1 LSPAEKRFL
10 YVQSIPVN
18 CSSKPLIVLRLI
30 HHIFCALPASGKINP
45 GSRSMMKKQA
55 VIQLIR
61 QHERELS
68 DRYGVKSLALFGSVV
83 RDEANPAS
91 DIDLLVEFDR
101 PVGLF
106 GLFALQDRLEE
117 IFGCKVDLGTP
128 DSLKPRLRASVI
140 SEMEYVS

>member
-1 LSPAEKRFL
+1 MDWDCSRTRLGASPLTLIIQKFTSHV
-10 YVQSIPVN
+10 YSFSSI
-18 CSSKPLIVLRLI
+18 
-30 HHIFCALPASGKINP
+30 ASGKINL
-45 GSRSMMKKQA
+45 GSIRTMKKQE
-55 VIQLIR
+55 VIQFIR

-68 DRYGVKSLALFGSVV
+68 DRYGVKSLALFGSVA
-83 RDEANPAS
+83 RDEATPAS

-128 DSLKPRLRASVI
+128 ESLKPRLRASVI
-140 SEMEYVS
+140 SEMEYAS

>member
-1 LSPAEKRFL
+1 MLSFAGSFRLQIPHRFS
-10 YVQSIPVN
+10 SI
-18 CSSKPLIVLRLI
+18 
-30 HHIFCALPASGKINP
+30 ASGKINP
-45 GSRSMMKKQA
+45 GSNSMTKKQD

-61 QHERELS
+61 QHERELNE
-68 DRYGVKSLALFGSVV
+68 RYGVKSLALFGSVV

-117 IFGCKVDLGTP
+117 ILGCKVDLGTP
-128 DSLKPRLRASVI
+128 DSLKARLRASVI